1 MLLGITLNAWLLLA
15 YTVIVLGSIVGFVKY
30 LDHLDDN
37 DAFQY
42 RLHKIVSRAKAQ
54 SANKSSHYLA

>member
-1 MLLGITLNAWLLLA
+1 MLLGITLNAWLLLT
-15 YTVIVLGSIVGFVKY
+15 YTVIVFTSIVGYVKY

-42 RLHKIVSRAKAQ
+42 RLRKIISRAKAQ
-54 SANKSSHYLA
+54 SANKS

>member
-1 MLLGITLNAWLLLA
+1 MLVLGITLNAWLLLTYA
-15 YTVIVLGSIVGFVKY
+15 IIVLGSIVGFVKY
-30 LDHLDDN
+30 LDYLDDN

-54 SANKSSHYLA
+54 SANKS